1 MAPHLT
7 PHRRAPVLVLLLCG
21 LTGLILPPAVAA
33 PAPQPPQHPP
43 LPAKLVAAWQQAG
56 AQVGWYGI
64 NTIDWWVFQAEKEG
78 LTEALPAFRFEKW
91 SAGLIG
97 SLPAPETPFGLV
109 LSRTE
114 VTDAGLEELAGL
126 TTLRALGLAGTE
138 VTDVGLQELARLPS
152 LQVLDLFSTGAGVT
166 DAGLKELKKLKSLR
180 ALDLSHTGV
189 TDAGVKELKELQS
202 LQALSLFYT
211 GVTDAALQDLKELKN
226 LQALGLAMTK
236 VTD

>member
-109 LSRTE
+109 LSRTK

-126 TTLRALGLAGTE
+126 TTLRALGLADTE
-138 VTDVGLQELARLPS
+138 VTDVGLRQLVGLQH
-152 LQVLDLFSTGAGVT
+152 LQVLDLSFTWVT
-166 DAGLKELKKLKSLR
+166 DEGVKELKKIKSLR
-180 ALDLSHTGV
+180 ALELFHTGV

-202 LQALSLFYT
+202 LQALALGMT
-211 GVTDAALQDLKELKN
+211 KVTDAGLQDLKELKN
-226 LQALGLAMTK
+226 LQALALVMSK
-236 VTD
+236 